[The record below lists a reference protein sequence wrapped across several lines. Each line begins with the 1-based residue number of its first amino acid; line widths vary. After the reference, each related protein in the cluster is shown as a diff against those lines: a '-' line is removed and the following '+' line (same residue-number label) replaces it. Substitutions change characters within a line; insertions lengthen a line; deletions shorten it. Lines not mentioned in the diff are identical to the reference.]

1 MTRKI
6 SELEYDQLSGKYS
19 SMLDLNGNDEP
30 WTDEGLYRFISEELE
45 TEDWEVV
52 EDEVSKV

>member
-19 SMLDLNGNDEP
+19 SMLDLNGNEEP
-30 WTDEGLYRFISEELE
+30 WTEEGLYHYISEELG

-52 EDEVSKV
+52 EDESK